1 MKPSAETYR
10 KKRMA
15 AVEPY
20 INDLPLTPVETA
32 VVIPAVNEY
41 PRILDTIK
49 SLEAAASFLPEHKR
63 QKTKII
69 INVNNRASHPQSV
82 KDNSQELLQ
91 QLRSR
96 KDEFCIAIDSCSKGR
111 ELPEGDGAGFARKIG
126 LDYAYLCCE
135 SSDSPE
141 PKIICCMDADTIVE
155 QNYFTAIQECFK
167 NGFEAGVTD
176 FEHRHDGTEEENRI
190 ITRYEEYLKHHSR
203 MLQKAGTTWYP
214 VALGPTLVC
223 SADMYAACGGMNRK
237 VAAEDFY
244 FLQMLLKTC
253 PPKKFCSMIGT
264 SVHPSARKSMRVP
277 FGTGATVT
285 ACLEQNH
292 VIKDFPPEYFD
303 MLAALFECVD
313 EFAKKAVLVQKDL
326 AVETAERIK
335 AVSPYLFAFLEQE
348 NFIEIWKRL
357 FKQNHKDA
365 ALLKTAF
372 HCWFDGLKIIR
383 LFHILEKTMP

>member
-1 MKPSAETYR
+1 MKPSAQTYR
-10 KKRMA
+10 KKKMA

-20 INDLPLTPVETA
+20 IKDITPVPAEIA
-32 VVIPAVNEY
+32 VVIPALNEY

-49 SLEAAASFLPEHKR
+49 SLEVAASFLPEQKR

-82 KDNSQELLQ
+82 KDNSQELLCAI
-91 QLRSR
+91 RNR
-96 KDEFCIAIDSCSKGR
+96 NYDFCIAIDSCSKGR
-111 ELPEGDGAGFARKIG
+111 ELPEKDGAGFARKIG

-135 SSDSPE
+135 SSDSDE

-155 QNYFTAIQECFK
+155 ENYFTAIQDCFEK
-167 NGFEAGVTD
+167 GFIAGVTD
-176 FEHRHDGTEEENRI
+176 FEHRHDGTPEENHI

-203 MLQKAGTTWYP
+203 MLQKAGTPWYP
-214 VALGPTLVC
+214 VALGPTIVC

-253 PPKKFCSMIGT
+253 PPKQFCSMIGT

-285 ACLEQNH
+285 ACIEKNH
-292 VIKDFPPEYFD
+292 VIKDFPEEYFKILTD
-303 MLAALFECVD
+303 LFECID
-313 EFAKKAVLVQKDL
+313 SFSKQ
-326 AVETAERIK
+326 AVENEKDFESELAERIK
-335 AVSPYLFAFLEQE
+335 MISENLFLFLMQE
-348 NFIEIWKRL
+348 NFFEIWKRL
-357 FKQNHKDA
+357 FKQNSKDA

>member
-1 MKPSAETYR
+1 
-10 KKRMA
+10 MA

-49 SLEAAASFLPEHKR
+49 SLEAAASFLPEYKR

-69 INVNNRASHPQSV
+69 INVNNRASHQQSV

-96 KDEFCIAIDSCSKGR
+96 KDDFCITIDSCSKGR
-111 ELPEGDGAGFARKIG
+111 ELPESDGAGFARKIG

-135 SSDSPE
+135 SSDNPE

-190 ITRYEEYLKHHSR
+190 ITRYEEYLKHHS
-203 MLQKAGTTWYP
+203 
-214 VALGPTLVC
+214 
-223 SADMYAACGGMNRK
+223 
-237 VAAEDFY
+237 
-244 FLQMLLKTC
+244 
-253 PPKKFCSMIGT
+253 
-264 SVHPSARKSMRVP
+264 
-277 FGTGATVT
+277 
-285 ACLEQNH
+285 
-292 VIKDFPPEYFD
+292 
-303 MLAALFECVD
+303 
-313 EFAKKAVLVQKDL
+313 
-326 AVETAERIK
+326 
-335 AVSPYLFAFLEQE
+335 
-348 NFIEIWKRL
+348 
-357 FKQNHKDA
+357 
-365 ALLKTAF
+365 
-372 HCWFDGLKIIR
+372 
-383 LFHILEKTMP
+383 

>member
-1 MKPSAETYR
+1 
-10 KKRMA
+10 
-15 AVEPY
+15 
-20 INDLPLTPVETA
+20 
-32 VVIPAVNEY
+32 
-41 PRILDTIK
+41 
-49 SLEAAASFLPEHKR
+49 
-63 QKTKII
+63 
-69 INVNNRASHPQSV
+69 
-82 KDNSQELLQ
+82 
-91 QLRSR
+91 
-96 KDEFCIAIDSCSKGR
+96 
-111 ELPEGDGAGFARKIG
+111 
-126 LDYAYLCCE
+126 
-135 SSDSPE
+135 
-141 PKIICCMDADTIVE
+141 
-155 QNYFTAIQECFK
+155 
-167 NGFEAGVTD
+167 
-176 FEHRHDGTEEENRI
+176 
-190 ITRYEEYLKHHSR
+190 
-203 MLQKAGTTWYP
+203 MLQKAGTPWYP

-303 MLAALFECVD
+303 MLAALFDCVD
-313 EFAKKAVLVQKDL
+313 EFAKKAVLVQKDM